1 MTAKLA
7 LEDGTIFTGRPLGAH
22 GTTRGEVV
30 FHTGLTGYQEILTDP
45 SYCGQI
51 VVMTFPLIGNYG
63 LNPHDVESDRP
74 RLAGFVVREPARRP
88 SNPRATED
96 LETYLKRH
104 GIIAIAGIDTRGLTR
119 RVRDHGAMRGVISTE
134 ISDELELIALARTA
148 PPMVGANL
156 AAEVMRIDACGWE
169 QPLLDGP
176 TLVEPA
182 GDIHVVVL
190 DCGVKHNI
198 LRHLRSQGCR
208 VTVVPGRFTAGQ
220 ILALEPDGIVVGNGP
235 GDPSAVQD
243 VVRELGRL
251 IGRVPV
257 FGICLG
263 HQLLSL
269 ALGARTYKLKF
280 GHHGANQPVRNE
292 LTGRV
297 EITSQNHGF
306 AVEADSL
313 RACGAQVT
321 HVNLNDHSVEGFL
334 HPDKQVLGIQYHPE
348 ASPGP
353 HDAHYLFERFCTALR
368 QRRRLDEILREP
380 AAAR

>member
-7 LEDGTIFTGRPLGAH
+7 LEDGAIFTGRALGAR
-22 GTTRGEVV
+22 GTACGEVV

-63 LNPHDVESDRP
+63 LNPQDVESERP

-104 GIIAIAGIDTRGLTR
+104 GIVGIAGIDTRALTR

-134 ISDELELIALARTA
+134 IADERELVERARTA

-169 QPLLDGP
+169 EPLLDGP
-176 TLVEPA
+176 TLVEPV
-182 GDIHVVVL
+182 GDTHVVVL

-198 LRHLRSQGCR
+198 LRHLRSQGCK
-208 VTVVPGRFTAGQ
+208 VTVVPGRFTAGR

-235 GDPSAVQD
+235 GDPAAVED

-263 HQLLSL
+263 HQLLAL
-269 ALGARTYKLKF
+269 ALGAKTYKLKF

-292 LTGRV
+292 LTRRV

-306 AVEADSL
+306 AVDADSL
-313 RACGAQVT
+313 RACGAQIT
-321 HVNLNDHSVEGFL
+321 HVNLNDQSVEGFL

-353 HDAHYLFERFCTALR
+353 HDASYLFERFCAAIRCR
-368 QRRRLDEILREP
+368 QRLDETL
-380 AAAR
+380 ATMT